1 MAFLGYHRHRG
12 ICTNGPDIP
21 GMGPSALFLIVPQQ
35 TYGKNL
41 IFVCIKRFAM
51 NENFIITIGRQF
63 GSGGREIGI
72 RLSQL
77 MNIGYYDKELMQE
90 AAKESGIDTR
100 FFEQADETTP
110 RSFYHAMLGLSS
122 FNYGNT
128 LCNETI
134 FKLQADVIQN
144 IARKQSCVIVGRCAD
159 YILRDN
165 PRCISVFIHAA
176 MNDRIAR
183 IKKYTLLSE
192 KEAEEKAI
200 KTDKRRAS
208 YYNFYSDKEWGVAS
222 SYDLSINSSI
232 LGTEETA
239 LLIKAFVEKRLSH
252 LDRYGVLTPHQ

>member
-1 MAFLGYHRHRG
+1 M
-12 ICTNGPDIP
+12 
-21 GMGPSALFLIVPQQ
+21 
-35 TYGKNL
+35 GKNL

-165 PRCISVFIHAA
+165 PRCISVFIHAS

-208 YYNFYSDKEWGVAS
+208 YYNFYSDKEWGVSS

-232 LGTEETA
+232 LGVEETA
-239 LLIKAFVEKRLSH
+239 LLIKSFVEKRLS
-252 LDRYGVLTPHQ
+252 LIERYGVLTPHQ

>member
-1 MAFLGYHRHRG
+1 
-12 ICTNGPDIP
+12 
-21 GMGPSALFLIVPQQ
+21 
-35 TYGKNL
+35 
-41 IFVCIKRFAM
+41 M

-165 PRCISVFIHAA
+165 PRCISVFIHAS
-176 MNDRIAR
+176 MNDRVAR
-183 IKKYTLLSE
+183 IKKHTLLSE

>member
-1 MAFLGYHRHRG
+1 
-12 ICTNGPDIP
+12 
-21 GMGPSALFLIVPQQ
+21 
-35 TYGKNL
+35 
-41 IFVCIKRFAM
+41 M

-63 GSGGREIGI
+63 GSGGREIGK

-90 AAKESGIDTR
+90 AAKESGIDSR
-100 FFEQADETTP
+100 FFEKADETTP
-110 RSFYHAMLGLSS
+110 TGFYHAMLGLSS
-122 FNYGNT
+122 FNYGNS

-134 FKLQADVIQN
+134 FKLQSDVIHN

-165 PRCISVFIHAA
+165 PRCISVFIHAT

-208 YYNFYSDKEWGVAS
+208 YYNFYSDKEWGVSS

-232 LGTEETA
+232 LGVEETA
-239 LLIKAFVEKRLSH
+239 LLIKGFVEKRLS
-252 LDRYGVLTPHQ
+252 LIERYGVLTPISNRG